1 MKRIRSLVRRLS
13 AWAWDDMLFDVG
25 RVEWKYGRNENG
37 TPKNWTEWNNVRVH
51 LREAGKLRQPQD
63 FKRIWVM
70 RRYVQALNDQAHLP
84 SDSGGGA
91 QNKGTK

>member
-25 RVEWKYGRNENG
+25 RVEWKYGRNDNG

-51 LREAGKLRQPQD
+51 LREAGKLRQPQELD
-63 FKRIWVM
+63 SP
-70 RRYVQALNDQAHLP
+70 NDQTERPEADHEF
-84 SDSGGGA
+84 S
-91 QNKGTK
+91 K